1 MRWGLKLGSAL
12 LALMGLAALCTAI
25 AVAAAPVNDEYGAR
39 VFLSGPLPIAT
50 TGTNEGA
57 GEESGEYPNELEFEP
72 AGHSVW
78 YGWEAE
84 NTEWVTIST
93 CGSGFDTLL
102 GVYEGSSLSLLEKVV
117 PGKEGARTDCG
128 PGGQQVTFRAVEG
141 TTYEIRVDGNLSPQP
156 PAAVEGAIA
165 MQIAT
170 TPRPA
175 NDDFS
180 NAQTVTAESLES
192 GAFYRVDVPGF
203 NWNATKE
210 EGEPAHAGDPG
221 GASVWYSWTAPA
233 SGSAHVV
240 ATSGAFES
248 PLSGIDDGGLLGVYT
263 GSSVDALTSVGSLG
277 VSSREV
283 ALEVSA
289 GTTYEVAVDGRFD
302 GSAGMAVM
310 GQLTFLI
317 YLTVPPADPQLK
329 NPDQTVPLADLT
341 APETTIG
348 RRDVRPGKR
357 KATFRFSSS
366 EPGGKFLCKLDS
378 RKVAGCNPPKVYS
391 GLGPG
396 SHTFKVRAVDSAG
409 NADPTAA
416 TARFSIP
423 RPRPR
428 HR

>member
-1 MRWGLKLGSAL
+1 MSSAL
-12 LALMGLAALCTAI
+12 FLILLVLPAS
-25 AVAAAPVNDEYGAR
+25 AVAAPVNDEYGAR
-39 VFLSGPLPIAT
+39 VFLSGTLPLAT

-57 GEESGEYPNELEFEP
+57 GEESGEYPHEFEFDP

-78 YGWEAE
+78 YSWEAGS
-84 NTEWVTIST
+84 TEWVTIST

-102 GVYEGSSLSLLEKVV
+102 GVYEGSSLSFLEKVV

-165 MQIAT
+165 LQIAT
-170 TPRPA
+170 TPTPA

-180 NAQTVTAESLES
+180 AAQTVTAESLAS
-192 GAFYRVDVPGF
+192 GTFYRVDVPGF

-221 GASVWYSWTAPA
+221 GGSIWYSWTAPA

-248 PLSGIDDGGLLGVYT
+248 PLSGVHDGGLLGVYT

-277 VSSREV
+277 LTSREV

-302 GSAGMAVM
+302 GSTGQAAM

-317 YLTVPPADPQLK
+317 YLTVSQPDPQAT
-329 NPDQTVPLADLT
+329 NPYQTARLADLT

-357 KATFRFSSS
+357 KAIFRFSSS
-366 EPGGKFLCKLDS
+366 EAGGKFLCKLDS
-378 RKVAGCNPPKVYS
+378 RKEAGCNPPKVYS
-391 GLGPG
+391 RLGPG

-423 RPRPR
+423 RPLPR

>member
-1 MRWGLKLGSAL
+1 MRWGITSAL
-12 LALMGLAALCTAI
+12 VLILLVLPASA
-25 AVAAAPVNDEYGAR
+25 AAAPANDEYGAR
-39 VFLSGPLPIAT
+39 VVLSGTLPITT

-57 GEESGEYPNELEFEP
+57 GEESGEHPLEFEFEP

-78 YGWEAE
+78 YVWEAE
-84 NTEWVTIST
+84 ATEWVTVST
-93 CGSGFDTLL
+93 CGSGFDALL

-117 PGKEGARTDCG
+117 PEKMGARTDCG

-141 TTYEIRVDGNLSPQP
+141 TAYEIRVDGNLSPQP
-156 PAAVEGAIA
+156 PAAVEGTIA
-165 MQIAT
+165 LQIAT
-170 TPRPA
+170 TPTPA
-175 NDDFS
+175 NDNFS
-180 NAQTVTAESLES
+180 SAQTVTAESLES
-192 GAFYRVDVPGF
+192 GTFYRVDVPGF

-221 GASVWYSWTAPA
+221 GASVWYSWTALA

-248 PLSGIDDGGLLGVYT
+248 PLSRIDNGGLLGVYT
-263 GSSVDALTSVGSLG
+263 GNSVDALTSVGSLG
-277 VSSREV
+277 LYSREV
-283 ALEVSA
+283 TLEVSA
-289 GTTYEVAVDGRFD
+289 GTTYEIAVDGRFD
-302 GSAGMAVM
+302 GSTGMAVM

-317 YLTVPPADPQLK
+317 YLTVLRPDPQTT
-329 NPDQTVPLADLT
+329 NPYQTVQLADMT

-357 KATFRFSSS
+357 KVTFRFSSS
-366 EPGGKFLCKLDS
+366 ETSGKFICKLDS
-378 RKVAGCNPPKVYS
+378 RKEAGCNPPKVYS
-391 GLGPG
+391 RLEPG

-423 RPRPR
+423 RLRPR